1 MSLLSRS
8 IGYLFLVPCV
18 LPIVFGG
25 NGIATAC
32 CAVAQAALLVMA
44 HRWPGPTR
52 PVLVGQAVATYLP
65 IAFFDT
71 GAVHLDGLL
80 AATIVLGSGQRSRWF
95 VFGVVTLASGPL
107 DYGLHASGTA
117 YLHAAVGTAAVGLVL
132 SSLLRLPDLVDQL
145 GSTQEE
151 LTRVIR
157 AEERFRVARDLRAG
171 LGEELLLVADR
182 LHLMQR
188 EMEESPDRAR
198 RTADDV
204 AGLTRTIV
212 AMMRRTAAAQR
223 DFDRPFR
230 DRAPVARLAPRLTLA
245 ALVASLLA
253 ISANQVLE
261 VPQYEVL
268 NAAGGLAFSA
278 LLLAQVVW
286 ARFAVPLLWAQL
298 TLTLIPLLWLGPSW
312 CSWLSLLAVAALLRQ
327 RVSWAVAAVG
337 FFVLRAVFNEPTG
350 ALADRTSWVLLAL
363 QTTLVLFGLSR
374 FHQLSAQLNRS
385 RAELATRTAQLERLR
400 LARDIHDLLGL
411 TLSVLALKCDL
422 ISELISRDPR
432 RAASEI
438 DQALRIAAD
447 AQFEALALTD
457 DRAALSLR
465 HEFDSARMILATAI
479 ATVRIDYDDDLPER
493 ADTVLAPVVR
503 EAVTNVLR
511 HSTATRVEIYCR
523 SRYQNVELNIHNDGV
538 CAAAA
543 SGGSG
548 QGLRNMRARVLDA
561 GGSFMTSTGD
571 GEFRL
576 EAAVPC

>member
-8 IGYLFLVPCV
+8 IGYLFLVPCI
-18 LPIVFGG
+18 LPVVFGG

-32 CAVAQAALLVMA
+32 CAVAQAVLLVMA

-52 PVLVGQAVATYLP
+52 PVLVAQVVATYLP
-65 IAFFDT
+65 IAFFHT
-71 GAVHLDGLL
+71 AAVDLDGLL
-80 AATIVLGSGQRSRWF
+80 AATVALGPGRRSRWLA
-95 VFGVVTLASGPL
+95 FGAVVVAAGPL
-107 DYGLHASGTA
+107 DHGLHASATA
-117 YLHAAVGTAAVGLVL
+117 YLHAAIGTAAVGLVL

-145 GSTQEE
+145 DSTQEE

-157 AEERFRVARDLRAG
+157 AEERFRVARELRAG
-171 LGEELLLVADR
+171 LGEQLLVVMDR
-182 LHLMQR
+182 LRLVRR
-188 EMEESPDRAR
+188 EMAESPDRAC

-204 AGLTRTIV
+204 ADRTRTIV
-212 AMMRRTAAAQR
+212 AMMRRTTATQR
-223 DFDRPFR
+223 DFDRPAT

-253 ISANQVLE
+253 ISANQVME
-261 VPQYEVL
+261 VPQYQVL

-278 LLLAQVVW
+278 LLLAQVLR
-286 ARFAVPLLWAQL
+286 ARFAVPLLRVQL
-298 TLTLIPLLWLGPSW
+298 ALTVISLLWLGPSW

-327 RVSWAVAAVG
+327 RAPWVVAAIG
-337 FFVLRAVFNEPTG
+337 FFALRAVFTEPTG

-363 QTTLVLFGLSR
+363 QTILVLFGLSR
-374 FHQLSAQLNRS
+374 FHQLSTQLNRS
-385 RAELATRTAQLERLR
+385 RAELATRTAHLERLR

-465 HEFDSARMILATAI
+465 NEFDSARTILAAAI
-479 ATVRIDYDDDLPER
+479 ATVSIDCDDDLPER
-493 ADTVLAPVVR
+493 ADTVLALVVR

-511 HSTATRVEIYCR
+511 HSTATRVEIHCR
-523 SRYQNVELNIHNDGV
+523 SRNQNVQMNIHNDGV
-538 CAAAA
+538 GATAAAD
-543 SGGSG
+543 GSG

-561 GGSFMTSTGD
+561 GGSFTTSTGE

-576 EAAVPC
+576 EAAAPC

>member
-18 LPIVFGG
+18 LPVVFGG

-32 CAVAQAALLVMA
+32 CALAQAALLVMA

-52 PVLVGQAVATYLP
+52 PVLVAQVAATYLP
-65 IAFFDT
+65 IAVL
-71 GAVHLDGLL
+71 GSAAVDLDGLL
-80 AATIVLGSGQRSRWF
+80 AATIALAPGRRSRWF
-95 VFGVVTLASGPL
+95 AFGVVTLAAGPL
-107 DYGLHASGTA
+107 DHGLHASGTA

-145 GSTQEE
+145 GSTQED

-171 LGEELLLVADR
+171 LGEQLLVVTDR
-182 LHLMQR
+182 LYLVRRDMAD
-188 EMEESPDRAR
+188 SPDRAI

-204 AGLTRTIV
+204 ADRTRTIV
-212 AMMRRTAAAQR
+212 AMMRRIAAAQH
-223 DFDRPFR
+223 DLDRPAR
-230 DRAPVARLAPRLTLA
+230 DRAPVARLAPRLTLI

-253 ISANQVLE
+253 ISANQVME
-261 VPQYEVL
+261 VPQYQVL

-286 ARFAVPLLWAQL
+286 VRFAVPLLWAQL
-298 TLTLIPLLWLGPSW
+298 TLALIPLLWLGPAW
-312 CSWLSLLAVAALLRQ
+312 CSWLSLLAAAALLRE
-327 RVSWAVAAVG
+327 RLSWAVAAVG
-337 FFVLRAVFNEPTG
+337 FFALRAVFTEPTG
-350 ALADRTSWVLLAL
+350 ALTDRTGWVLLAL

-374 FHQLSAQLNRS
+374 FHQLSVQLNRS
-385 RAELATRTAQLERLR
+385 RTELAARTAQLERLR

-411 TLSVLALKCDL
+411 TLAVLALKCDL
-422 ISELISRDPR
+422 IGELISRDPR

-465 HEFDSARMILATAI
+465 REFDSARAILATAI
-479 ATVRIDYDDDLPER
+479 ANVSVDYDDDLPER

-523 SRYQNVELNIHNDGV
+523 SRNQNVQLNIHNDGV
-538 CAAAA
+538 CATAAD
-543 SGGSG
+543 GSG
-548 QGLRNMRARVLDA
+548 QGLRNMRARVLGA
-561 GGSFMTSTGD
+561 GGSFTTSTSD